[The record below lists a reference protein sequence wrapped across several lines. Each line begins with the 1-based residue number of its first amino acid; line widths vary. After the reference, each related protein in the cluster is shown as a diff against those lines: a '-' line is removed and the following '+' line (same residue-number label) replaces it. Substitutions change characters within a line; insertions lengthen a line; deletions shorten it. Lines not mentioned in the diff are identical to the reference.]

1 MKGVAVTDKVC
12 ITSDSTSCL
21 SDFEFYALSSKG
33 NLSSYIDGT
42 ISLWNG

>member
-1 MKGVAVTDKVC
+1 MTGTAVTDKVC
-12 ITSDSTSCL
+12 ITSDSINCL

-33 NLSSYIDGT
+33 NLSSFIDGT

>member
-1 MKGVAVTDKVC
+1 MKGTAVTDKVC
-12 ITSDSTSCL
+12 VTSEAVSCL

-33 NLSSYIDGT
+33 NLSSFIDGT